1 MEITLQKESLTLRE
15 VLGRRQNEVMVES
28 DIIVPDTKPDIGKIL
43 QTDGRAHVTSC
54 QVQGDRILISGLAD
68 FCILYVPE
76 GGDGA
81 MLESMEVQLP
91 FKDVYTDAA
100 ADGAEVQTD
109 AEMLRMDSMLLN
121 SRKLSVRSAVILH
134 MCISRLK
141 TEELTTMAEDAEACP
156 EMKMR
161 QIRAGSVAGCGRFTT
176 VVATTETVPLENP
189 PMAEILKT
197 DARIMEEDVKLITG
211 KIIIKGAVRLT
222 TLYTAATPGMPP
234 ATMEHA
240 IPFTEILDLPGTEE
254 GMGYTLDYTVTDMYC
269 EVDRD
274 DGEGRRFGAEITME
288 IRAETMQEGDLE
300 ILDDC
305 FCPGK
310 KTELSRETVRL
321 SSLADTVQESLSVR
335 KTLSLPEEYSPIAAV
350 RMLTARP
357 VVTSVSVEGGRVQVE
372 GEAAAELLYLTEGDA
387 YPVEAWRDRIPFA
400 FTAQTTAP
408 ENAEIACQVR
418 LLDCG
423 YTLPDAGTVDVR
435 LNLAFD
441 LRFTVE
447 NAVENVT
454 AIDVFDM
461 TDENRPSVV
470 IAFAS
475 PGDTLW
481 NLSKKY
487 GVSAEKIMAANKLEP
502 KAALTAGT
510 RLLIP

>member
-1 MEITLQKESLTLRE
+1 MEVTLQKESLALRE
-15 VLGRRQNEVMVES
+15 ILGRRQNEVMVES

-54 QVQGDRILISGLAD
+54 QVQGDRILLSGLAD

-121 SRKLSVRSAVILH
+121 SRKLSVRGAVALH

-141 TEELTTMAEDAEACP
+141 NEALTTMAGDEEVCP
-156 EMKMR
+156 EVKMR
-161 QIRAGSVAGCGRFTT
+161 QIRAGGVAGSGRFTT
-176 VVATTETVPLENP
+176 VAAATENVPSENP

-197 DARIMEEDVKLITG
+197 DAQIMEEDVKLITG
-211 KIIIKGAVRLT
+211 KMIIKGAVRLT
-222 TLYTAATPGMPP
+222 TLYTAATPSMQPV
-234 ATMEHA
+234 TMEHA
-240 IPFTEILDLPGTEE
+240 IPFTEILDIPGTEE
-254 GMGYTLDYTVTDMYC
+254 GMGYTLDYNVTDIYC

-274 DGEGRRFGAEITME
+274 DEEGRRFGAEVTME
-288 IRAETMQEGDLE
+288 IRAETVQEGELE

-310 KTELSRETVRL
+310 KTDITRETVRI
-321 SSLADTVQESLSVR
+321 SALADTVRESISVR
-335 KTLSLPEEYSPIAAV
+335 KTVALPEEYAPIAAV
-350 RMLTARP
+350 CTLSAKPT
-357 VVTSVSVEGGRVQVE
+357 VTSVSVEGGRVQVE
-372 GEAAAELLYLTEGDA
+372 GEAAAELLYLTEGGT
-387 YPVEAWRDRIPFA
+387 YPVEAWHDRIPFA

-423 YTLPDAGTVDVR
+423 YTLPDAGSVDVR
-435 LNLAFD
+435 LNIAFD

-454 AIDVFDM
+454 EIQVSDAA
-461 TDENRPSVV
+461 DENRPSVV
-470 IAFAS
+470 IAFAA

-481 NLSKKY
+481 SLSKKY
-487 GVSAEKIMAANKLEP
+487 GVSAEKIVAANNLEP
-502 KAALTAGT
+502 KAALTEGT